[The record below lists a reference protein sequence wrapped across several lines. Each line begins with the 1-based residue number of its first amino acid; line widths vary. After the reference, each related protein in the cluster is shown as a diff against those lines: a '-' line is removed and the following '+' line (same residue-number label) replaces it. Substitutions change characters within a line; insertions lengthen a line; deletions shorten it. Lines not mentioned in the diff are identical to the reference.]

1 LVLKAELPMEHDN
14 LINPTLTPPPQDDIK
29 ILALDAEPYPD
40 GRRVRVKLVLSPFLQ
55 GPNAEIN
62 LSNHDD
68 ELLASID
75 IVNIFIPENEFT
87 LHIPEN
93 KSLPGSYTVNVEV
106 FYIEEEEI
114 EQDGETQFNMKKSL
128 VDSTSTLFS
137 IP

>member
-1 LVLKAELPMEHDN
+1 MDHEN
-14 LINPTLTPPPQDDIK
+14 LINPSLTPPPQDDIK
-29 ILALDAEPYPD
+29 ILSFDAEPYPD

-55 GPNAEIN
+55 GPNGEISLTN
-62 LSNHDD
+62 QDD
-68 ELLASID
+68 ELLATIN

-87 LHIPEN
+87 LHIPES

-114 EQDGETQFNMKKSL
+114 EQDGETQFNLKKSL
-128 VDSTSTLFS
+128 VDSTSTPFS

>member
-1 LVLKAELPMEHDN
+1 MEHDN

-55 GPNAEIN
+55 GPNGEISLTN
-62 LSNHDD
+62 QDD
-68 ELLASID
+68 ELLTTIN

-87 LHIPEN
+87 LHIPEI

>member
-1 LVLKAELPMEHDN
+1 MEHDN

-87 LHIPEN
+87 LHIPEI

>member
-1 LVLKAELPMEHDN
+1 MEHDN

-55 GPNAEIN
+55 GPNAEIH

-68 ELLASID
+68 VLLASIN
-75 IVNIFIPENEFT
+75 IVSIFIPENEFT
-87 LHIPEN
+87 LHIPES

-106 FYIEEEEI
+106 FYVEEEEI

-128 VDSTSTLFS
+128 VNSTSTLFS

>member
-1 LVLKAELPMEHDN
+1 MEHDN

-68 ELLASID
+68 ELLASIN

-106 FYIEEEEI
+106 FYIEEGEI

>member
-1 LVLKAELPMEHDN
+1 MDHEN
-14 LINPTLTPPPQDDIK
+14 LINPTLTPPPQDEIK
-29 ILALDAEPYPD
+29 ILSFDAEPYPD

-55 GPNAEIN
+55 GPNGEISLTN
-62 LSNHDD
+62 QDD
-68 ELLASID
+68 ELLTTIN

-87 LHIPEN
+87 LHIPEI

>member
-1 LVLKAELPMEHDN
+1 MDHEN
-14 LINPTLTPPPQDDIK
+14 IINPSLTPPPQDDIK
-29 ILALDAEPYPD
+29 ILSFDAEPYPD

-55 GPNAEIN
+55 GPNGEISLTN
-62 LSNHDD
+62 QDD
-68 ELLASID
+68 ELLTTIN

-87 LHIPEN
+87 LHIPES

-114 EQDGETQFNMKKSL
+114 EQDGETQFNLKKSL
-128 VDSTSTLFS
+128 VDSTSTPFS

>member
-1 LVLKAELPMEHDN
+1 MEHDN

-40 GRRVRVKLVLSPFLQ
+40 GRRVRVKLVLSPFLK

-93 KSLPGSYTVNVEV
+93 KSIPGSYTVNVEV

>member
-1 LVLKAELPMEHDN
+1 MEHDN

-68 ELLASID
+68 ELLASIN

>member
-1 LVLKAELPMEHDN
+1 MEHDN

-68 ELLASID
+68 ELLTTIN
-75 IVNIFIPENEFT
+75 IVNIFIAENEFT

>member
-1 LVLKAELPMEHDN
+1 MEHDN

-68 ELLASID
+68 ELLASIN

-87 LHIPEN
+87 LHIPEI

>member
-1 LVLKAELPMEHDN
+1 MDHEN

-29 ILALDAEPYPD
+29 ILSFDAEPYPD
-40 GRRVRVKLVLSPFLQ
+40 GRRVKVKLVLSPFLQ
-55 GPNAEIN
+55 GPNGEISLTN
-62 LSNHDD
+62 QDD
-68 ELLASID
+68 ELLTTIN

-87 LHIPEN
+87 LHIPES

-114 EQDGETQFNMKKSL
+114 EQDGETQFNLKKSL
-128 VDSTSTLFS
+128 VDSTSTPFS